1 MNPIPFLFPLFG
13 WFGNQARPDFFH
25 DRYSSQGQISLHS
38 EGNFE
43 SSHLNGWFVS
53 QALIGKSFSQADM
66 LSVQADQQGYASGR
80 WETAFRYWGL
90 DSAFGG
96 GQWRHSLGF
105 SNSWIGYASYDADL
119 FGLISRGN
127 APYAG
132 QTLDLNAGSGF
143 LTNYQTI
150 DFSLARAFSRTNST
164 WFLSFGLGFVN
175 GSFFRDAQMQ
185 GGSFFTHPEG
195 DELRLG
201 MDRVQL
207 RASDPSG
214 SAFLYPAGLGF
225 SFRGS
230 LEYQHKNGHVV
241 SFSVQDAG
249 LMFWNRQAQAIELD
263 SELVWSGFAVPNIAE
278 VGETLFQEQL
288 DSIGSNL
295 IVSDVRRSFESV
307 LPVGIR
313 LGYGRRLFQNK
324 ALLQA
329 QVHYAP
335 HLMPIPEVE
344 LAFYYLGK
352 GRLNAGISASG
363 GGVCLWKVGLNVGVD
378 AGRGWAFQLF
388 TRHAESI
395 WPNAAG
401 RGLSAGFQ
409 VSKRILIPKL

>member
-13 WFGNQARPDFFH
+13 WFGTQARPDFFQ
-25 DRYSSQGQISLHS
+25 DRYSSLGQVSLYS

-43 SSHLNGWFVS
+43 SSHMNGWFVS
-53 QALIGKSFSQADM
+53 QALIGRSFTQADM
-66 LSVQADQQGYASGR
+66 MSVQADGQGYASGR
-80 WETAFRYWGL
+80 WETGFRYWSL

-96 GQWRHSLGF
+96 GAWRHSLGF
-105 SNSWIGYASYDADL
+105 SNTWQGYASYDADL

-127 APYAG
+127 APFAG
-132 QTLDLNAGSGF
+132 QSLPLNSSTGF

-150 DFSLARAFSRTNST
+150 DFSLARPFHGPNAS
-164 WFLSFGLGFVN
+164 WFIGFGLGFVN

-185 GGSFFTHPEG
+185 GGSFYTHPEG

-201 MDRVQL
+201 MNQVQL

-230 LEYQHKNGHVV
+230 LEYQHKKGHVV

-249 LMFWNRQAQAIELD
+249 LMFWNRQGQTIELD
-263 SELVWSGFAVPNIAE
+263 SELVWSGFEVPNIAE
-278 VGETLFQEQL
+278 VAETLFQDQL
-288 DSIGSNL
+288 DSIAGDL
-295 IVSDVRRSFESV
+295 VVLDQRRSFETM
-307 LPVGIR
+307 LPVGMR
-313 LGYGRRLFQNK
+313 LGYGRRLFQNT

-329 QVHYAP
+329 QMYYAP
-335 HLMPIPEVE
+335 YCMPIPELE

-363 GGVCLWKVGLNVGVD
+363 GGVCLWKIGLNVGVD
-378 AGRGWAFQLF
+378 AGKGWAFQLF
-388 TRHAESI
+388 TRNAESI

-401 RGLSAGFQ
+401 RGFSAGFQ
-409 VSKRILIPKL
+409 ISKRMLKS